1 MRVFQAQARRECI
14 TVTRHVPPT
23 PGKQPARS
31 RIATRSFS
39 MRTLDKIRPDLLLLL
54 SLLLMI
60 VLHPVLDH
68 GTLRRLFTEML
79 IFVPVL
85 LATLRLSQIKTRL
98 WPSVSLMIAATG
110 LGVLSNVWPNPV
122 VIAAKWGALAVFFA
136 LTVVGLFSF
145 LRNAREVTE
154 THLFTAVSIYLL
166 LGILWFSVYCAI
178 DTYQPGSI
186 LQGGSLLE
194 HRENQL
200 LYFSLI
206 TLSTIGYGDI
216 VPVGPEVR
224 MLAALEGIVGVLYV
238 AITVAILVSAFHAPR
253 DRT

>member
-1 MRVFQAQARRECI
+1 MWSLNR
-14 TVTRHVPPT
+14 
-23 PGKQPARS
+23 
-31 RIATRSFS
+31 
-39 MRTLDKIRPDLLLLL
+39 IRPDLLLLL
-54 SLLLMI
+54 SLLMMI

-110 LGVLSNVWPNPV
+110 LAVLSNLWPNPV
-122 VIAAKWGALAVFFA
+122 VIVAKWGALAVFFA

>member
-1 MRVFQAQARRECI
+1 MWSLNR
-14 TVTRHVPPT
+14 
-23 PGKQPARS
+23 
-31 RIATRSFS
+31 
-39 MRTLDKIRPDLLLLL
+39 IRPDLLLLL

-68 GTLRRLFTEML
+68 GTLRRLFMEAL

-110 LGVLSNVWPNPV
+110 LAVLGNFWPNPV
-122 VIAAKWGALAVFFA
+122 VIVAKWGALAVFFA
-136 LTVVGLFSF
+136 LAVVGLFSF
-145 LRNAREVTE
+145 LRNTREVTE

-166 LGILWFSVYCAI
+166 LGMLWFSVYCAI

-224 MLAALEGIVGVLYV
+224 MLAALEGVVGVLYI
-238 AITVAILVSAFHAPR
+238 AITVAILVSAFRAPR

>member
-1 MRVFQAQARRECI
+1 MWSLNRV
-14 TVTRHVPPT
+14 
-23 PGKQPARS
+23 
-31 RIATRSFS
+31 
-39 MRTLDKIRPDLLLLL
+39 RPDLLLLL
-54 SLLLMI
+54 SLVLMI

-68 GTLRRLFTEML
+68 GTLRRVFMEAL

-136 LTVVGLFSF
+136 LAVVGLFSS

-166 LGILWFSVYCAI
+166 LGMLWFSVYCAI

-224 MLAALEGIVGVLYV
+224 MLAALEGVVGVLYI
-238 AITVAILVSAFHAPR
+238 AITVAILVSAFRAPR

>member
-1 MRVFQAQARRECI
+1 MWSLNR
-14 TVTRHVPPT
+14 
-23 PGKQPARS
+23 
-31 RIATRSFS
+31 
-39 MRTLDKIRPDLLLLL
+39 IRPDLLLLL

-98 WPSVSLMIAATG
+98 WPSVSLMISATG
-110 LGVLSNVWPNPV
+110 LAVLSNLWPNPV
-122 VIAAKWGALAVFFA
+122 VIVAKWGALAVFFA

>member
-1 MRVFQAQARRECI
+1 
-14 TVTRHVPPT
+14 
-23 PGKQPARS
+23 
-31 RIATRSFS
+31 
-39 MRTLDKIRPDLLLLL
+39 
-54 SLLLMI
+54 
-60 VLHPVLDH
+60 
-68 GTLRRLFTEML
+68 
-79 IFVPVL
+79 
-85 LATLRLSQIKTRL
+85 
-98 WPSVSLMIAATG
+98 
-110 LGVLSNVWPNPV
+110 
-122 VIAAKWGALAVFFA
+122 VFFA

>member
-1 MRVFQAQARRECI
+1 MWSLNRV
-14 TVTRHVPPT
+14 
-23 PGKQPARS
+23 
-31 RIATRSFS
+31 
-39 MRTLDKIRPDLLLLL
+39 RPDLLLLL
-54 SLLLMI
+54 SLVLMI

-110 LGVLSNVWPNPV
+110 LAVLSNLWPNPV
-122 VIAAKWGALAVFFA
+122 VIVAKWGALAVFFA

>member
-1 MRVFQAQARRECI
+1 MWSLNR
-14 TVTRHVPPT
+14 
-23 PGKQPARS
+23 
-31 RIATRSFS
+31 
-39 MRTLDKIRPDLLLLL
+39 IRPDLLLLL

-110 LGVLSNVWPNPV
+110 LAVLSNLWPNPV
-122 VIAAKWGALAVFFA
+122 VIVAKWGALAVFFA

-145 LRNAREVTE
+145 LRNAREVTD